1 MTWRLP
7 LPADPRFFRSPT
19 FFLLIGGMV
28 LYLLGTLGGFFR
40 EDYYTWLTTAGKVVL
55 ALALLGL
62 VIRLGRYIKNRLF
75 FRVRNRILFFYLFA
89 GLVPIVLVL
98 LLATLVVVI
107 FFGNLSMFIYRN
119 ELKNLSYRLHSIN
132 AGMVEIL
139 YNHPERIEDPE
150 FVYENFRT
158 VLASRAPELPDVS
171 TLFYRTDDRGI
182 MDFVMIDSSLGR
194 KSFQGE
200 FLPDW
205 LQQLPFYG
213 VIIKHYSLFLYSHTP
228 ILVNGQRYYVDL
240 FIPFR
245 KPLFNYLVA
254 VDNLRSFVT
263 VAEVKAVAGAPAQ
276 AVSYYAFSDFKGIRP
291 AAIPPEML
299 KRVHDLVNA
308 PDSGLYS
315 MDTVEPL
322 EATDWF
328 TYETSPAAN
337 RQLWVHLK
345 IPFST
350 IVRNLVS
357 TSSTGEVL
365 FQILMVLL
373 YVFLAMEVASI
384 IIGML
389 IIRSV
394 TQSVHHLSKGTQEL
408 KKGNLNFKI
417 PVRHSDELGELSRS
431 FNTMTASIQSLLNEV
446 ADKQR
451 IKRELEIARE
461 VQQKFF
467 PKFTPQLPGI
477 SLAGRCLPARE
488 VSGDFFDF
496 LPLAEYALDV
506 VVGDIS
512 GKGISAALLMASL
525 QSAIR
530 AQPPLALEAHPADG
544 RRLATLMHVLNR
556 HLYVLTPPEKFAT
569 LCYLSLQADRQRVS
583 YCNAGHETP
592 LRISL
597 DGRVERLSEGG
608 TVLGAFPEMNFDVG
622 EVTLAKGDILA
633 VYTDGLLDAM
643 SRTGEEFGED
653 RLISLLQEL
662 RHETPDQILDAV
674 FQRIQTW
681 SEGAPQHDDI
691 TLVIARQTGAPLPS

>member
-1 MTWRLP
+1 MTWRIP
-7 LPADPRFFRSPT
+7 LPGDTRFYRSPT

-40 EDYYTWLTTAGKVVL
+40 EDYYSWLTTAGKVVL

-62 VIRLGRYIKNRLF
+62 IIRFGRFIKNRLF

-132 AGMVEIL
+132 AAMVEVL
-139 YNHPERIEDPE
+139 YNHPDRIEDPE

-158 VLASRAPELPDVS
+158 VLATRAPELPDVN
-171 TLFYRTDDRGI
+171 TLFYRTDEKGI
-182 MDFVMIDSSLGR
+182 MDFVMIDSPLDR
-194 KSFQGE
+194 KSFEGE

-213 VIIKHYSLFLYSHTP
+213 VVVKHYSLFLYSHTP
-228 ILVNGQRYYVDL
+228 ILIDGQRYYVDL

-263 VAEVKAVAGAPAQ
+263 VADVQAAQGAPAR

-291 AAIPPEML
+291 LAIPPDML
-299 KRVHDLVNA
+299 QRVHDLVNA
-308 PDSGLYS
+308 PDSSFYS
-315 MDTVEPL
+315 VDTVEPL

-328 TYETSPAAN
+328 TYETSPAGS

-345 IPFST
+345 IPLST

-357 TSSTGEVL
+357 ASSTGEVL
-365 FQILMVLL
+365 FRILMLLL
-373 YVFLAMEVASI
+373 YVFLAMEAVSI

-394 TQSVHHLSKGTQEL
+394 TQSVHQLSRGTEEL

-496 LPLAEYALDV
+496 LPLGEYALDV

-530 AQPPLALEAHPADG
+530 AQPPLALEPQPDGG

-556 HLYVLTPPEKFAT
+556 HLYVLTPAEKFAT
-569 LCYLSLQADRQRVS
+569 LCYLSLQADRRRVN

-592 LRISL
+592 VRIAA
-597 DGRVERLSEGG
+597 DGAVERLSDGG
-608 TVLGAFPEMNFDVG
+608 TVLGAFPEMNYDVG
-622 EVTLAKGDILA
+622 EMELNEGDILA
-633 VYTDGLLDAM
+633 VYTDGLVDAV

-653 RLISLLQEL
+653 RLIGLLQDV
-662 RHETPDQILDAV
+662 RRQRPDQILDAV
-674 FQRIQTW
+674 FQRVQTW
-681 SEGAPQHDDI
+681 AEGVPQHDDI
-691 TLVIARQTGAPLPS
+691 TLVVARQSGSPLSS